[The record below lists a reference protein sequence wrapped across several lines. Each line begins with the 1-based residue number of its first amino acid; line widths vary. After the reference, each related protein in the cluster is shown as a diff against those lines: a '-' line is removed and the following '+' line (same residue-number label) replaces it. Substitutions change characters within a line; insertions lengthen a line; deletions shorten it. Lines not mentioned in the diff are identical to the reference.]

1 MAQSLKLEIVT
12 PESTVYSEEV
22 SMVTLPG
29 KEGEMGILPQ
39 HIPLMTQVS
48 AGEIAVRK
56 DNDMV
61 FLAIGDGFVQVT
73 PDKVSVMTDM
83 AISEENIDEEKA
95 EEARKKAEDRL
106 QEKLSDEEL
115 ATYSLLPGVCNRR
128 PMQTGPARGCPRRR
142 CGGVL
147 FHHTIPRMGRL
158 WAVL

>member
-1 MAQSLKLEIVT
+1 MVT
-12 PESTVYSEEV
+12 P
-22 SMVTLPG
+22 PG

-39 HIPLMTQVS
+39 HIPLMTQVD

-56 DNDMV
+56 DNDME

-115 ATYSLLPGVCNRR
+115 ATVKAALAHSLAQWNLK
-128 PMQTGPARGCPRRR
+128 RRR
-142 CGGVL
+142 SGS
-147 FHHTIPRMGRL
+147 
-158 WAVL
+158 